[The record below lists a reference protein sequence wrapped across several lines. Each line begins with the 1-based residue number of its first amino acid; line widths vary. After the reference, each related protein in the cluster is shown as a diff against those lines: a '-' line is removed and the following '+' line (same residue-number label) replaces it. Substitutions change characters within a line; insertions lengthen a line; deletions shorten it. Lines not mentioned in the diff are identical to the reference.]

1 MISGVIL
8 VYSQAL
14 SHAGIKITKWKKNQ
28 KKNARIFILKD
39 SSIIRICPKS
49 LQKVEPMSEEL
60 VYYKDLSEEPLKIWA
75 CIWHSPLSQK
85 EVQEGCAEELVYWK
99 DLSEEPSK
107 MCICPKRTQ
116 SRRRDLSEEPLK
128 IQDLHVNRRIFPAP
142 SVMHAQDFCLF

>member
-1 MISGVIL
+1 M
-8 VYSQAL
+8 
-14 SHAGIKITKWKKNQ
+14 
-28 KKNARIFILKD
+28 LK
-39 SSIIRICPKS
+39 SSCIERICPKS

-60 VYYKDLSEEPLKIWA
+60 VYY
-75 CIWHSPLSQK
+75 
-85 EVQEGCAEELVYWK
+85 K

-142 SVMHAQDFCLF
+142 SVMHAQDFLFVLEQRSLSSSTCSDAGTPSKLRLIGT